1 MKVLSKLDSLDNV
14 QDGDTRKL
22 ITKTTS
28 SGSGNAVT
36 AVSVSGDTITYTKGS
51 TFLTGHQSAFSNVKV
66 GSSTVAADQAGDTLE
81 LVAGSNITL
90 TPDATNDKVT
100 IAATQPTV
108 NNGTLTIQK
117 NGTNVATFTANQ
129 SGNATANIT
138 VPTKVSELTNDS
150 GYVTNNTTYTLGADT
165 TNNKITLTPSSGDV
179 QSITAPFATKTYVG
193 NLMNHAYNDAG
204 NVPYYDRTYIDAI
217 NANRSAFFPGDKVI
231 IERSTNGGS
240 TWTTVDTTS
249 FNNTARAD
257 LFAMTRASSIG
268 MGTGTV
274 TTNCQLRITMQ
285 FPGASWYCSLD
296 RAFIFMST
304 NGHGVSC
311 TIDAST
317 YGAQTTYSNIV
328 ADKAVAGW
336 SGPNLISFGSNPSA
350 WGTNNN
356 NHKYNIRFTFKITS
370 VNSSYTTNFP
380 SIIDIRLYGP
390 NFWGT
395 AGTPRYAG
403 HLYTWDNAQNVTFP
417 AKVTANSFSG
427 SLTGTASK
435 ATGDKNGADI
445 TTTYYKAS
453 NPNGY
458 TSNTGTITG
467 INMNGSSKGTS
478 GVVDLG
484 TVITAHQDISGK
496 YDKSGGAITG
506 AITRSLASSGTIATT
521 NLFSVSGSTDGF
533 KVDYA
538 AATADKGVTTLY
550 TTDDADAKISIGN
563 TVSSTYKEAISV
575 VNGSATIN
583 GYVPAAASAK
593 SVDTSITAAST
604 SANLPT
610 SAAVATFVE
619 GKGYTK
625 NTGTITG
632 VSINSTSIATSGV
645 ANIVTNSTYNSSTNK
660 IATMSDVNAKPTILS
675 GTSDPASSLGKNGD
689 IYIKVAS

>member
-1 MKVLSKLDSLDNV
+1 MKILSKLDSLDNI
-14 QDGDTRKL
+14 QDGNTRKL
-22 ITKTTS
+22 ITKATS

-90 TPDATNDKVT
+90 TPDTTNDKVT
-100 IAATQPTV
+100 IAAT
-108 NNGTLTIQK
+108 
-117 NGTNVATFTANQ
+117 
-129 SGNATANIT
+129 
-138 VPTKVSELTNDS
+138 VPTKTSDLTNDS
-150 GYVTNNTTYTLGADT
+150 GFITSDSDEKVKQTANTSSNSALRVLFAPNVLDTDYT
-165 TNNKITLTPSSGDV
+165 
-179 QSITAPFATKTYVG
+179 
-193 NLMNHAYNDAG
+193 G
-204 NVPYYDRTYIDAI
+204 NVNKNSNFTYNPSTKALVTGGTVDGYKLA
-217 NANRSAFFPGDKVI
+217 AASAKGVDTSI
-231 IERSTNGGS
+231 AAASTSTNLP
-240 TWTTVDTTS
+240 TS
-249 FNNTARAD
+249 
-257 LFAMTRASSIG
+257 
-268 MGTGTV
+268 
-274 TTNCQLRITMQ
+274 Q
-285 FPGASWYCSLD
+285 
-296 RAFIFMST
+296 
-304 NGHGVSC
+304 
-311 TIDAST
+311 
-317 YGAQTTYSNIV
+317 
-328 ADKAVAGW
+328 AVAGFVE
-336 SGPNLISFGSNPSA
+336 G
-350 WGTNNN
+350 
-356 NHKYNIRFTFKITS
+356 K
-370 VNSSYTTNFP
+370 
-380 SIIDIRLYGP
+380 
-390 NFWGT
+390 
-395 AGTPRYAG
+395 
-403 HLYTWDNAQNVTFP
+403 
-417 AKVTANSFSG
+417 
-427 SLTGTASK
+427 
-435 ATGDKNGADI
+435 
-445 TTTYYKAS
+445 
-453 NPNGY
+453 GY

-467 INMNGSSKGTS
+467 ITMNGASKGTS

-619 GKGYTK
+619 GKGYTT

-632 VSINSTSIATSGV
+632 VSINNTSIATSGV
-645 ANIVTNSTYNSSTNK
+645 ANIVTNTAYNSSTNK
-660 IATMSDVNAKPTILS
+660 IATMADVPSFTFTNVIVNP
-675 GTSDPASSLGKNGD
+675 
-689 IYIKVAS
+689 